1 MIVLDGVIMNP
12 DRHLGNF
19 GFMVDND
26 TFEIKGFAPV
36 FDHNMAMLARAMRED
51 LEIDSPYI
59 QEMGHKING
68 FFVPV
73 SRAMLRDETR
83 KKLHELK
90 DVRLRLHEKYN
101 LPKERTDFLEK
112 QVRHQIEGILS

>member
-1 MIVLDGVIMNP
+1 MFTTKEEGFVPIYKYLDSIKKYRISDIVSFLEPYGFEDDFRDMIVLDGVIMNP

-36 FDHNMAMLARAMRED
+36 
-51 LEIDSPYI
+51 
-59 QEMGHKING
+59 
-68 FFVPV
+68 

-83 KKLHELK
+83 KKLQELK
-90 DVRLRLHEKYN
+90 DVSLRLHEKYN
-101 LPKERTDFLEK
+101 LPKERTDFLENK
-112 QVRHQIEGILS
+112 SDIR